1 MEKKMKRKILFCALI
16 ILVMIL
22 SFAFSGCDAIKG
34 LSSKAPEKYT
44 EGIKID
50 RDFPDDI
57 FEIYDDAIV
66 FNSRNLFGEIV
77 LSLGSE
83 DDFDDIVDF
92 YKDFFK
98 DNEIALLSE
107 DEDRDEYFARGVF
120 KRYEFKIKIEEADGD
135 YVEDLF
141 ESVVYL
147 SAKEIKDAD
156 IKAPIAENASPG
168 TSADPSTPAPQPT
181 AAATPTPAADNSGET
196 PLISLAPGVWELYGL
211 YENGVELNSEVTIY
225 FNEGNTGAFYYNDY
239 DNDERGFYN
248 FTYTLT
254 PGVLE
259 LALNDG
265 TVTYDAYYDDGI
277 LHLSMNEG
285 TFNMYLA
292 NWSDLYS
299 VYPSDDVFTAY
310 GDWIYYEPETGYIE
324 TISFW
329 PDGSGYVY
337 NWAGTNE
344 SYFMYWA
351 FENGIFTISDE
362 MGNEYSYGI
371 AHRGEV
377 FELRQLNGSV
387 FFYNRVS
394 EKNWLTGTFYM
405 DETHD
410 ESVDDW
416 SMALYSDGTYEYTT
430 NGTTTL
436 SDWWINKVTGKME
449 LLIGEIYF
457 EFDYHYDLEGLHLWN
472 SDSSLYYH
480 FLQVG

>member
-1 MEKKMKRKILFCALI
+1 MGKKMKKKILFCTLI
-16 ILVMIL
+16 ISIMIL
-22 SFAFSGCDAIKG
+22 SFVFSGCDAIKG
-34 LSSKAPEKYT
+34 LSSKVPEKYT

-50 RDFPDDI
+50 RDFPDDV

-66 FNSRNLFGEIV
+66 FDSRDLFDEIV
-77 LSLGSE
+77 LSFGSE
-83 DDFDDIVDF
+83 DDVDDIIDF
-92 YKDFFK
+92 YHDFFS
-98 DNEIALLSE
+98 DNEIILLEE
-107 DEDRDEYFARGVF
+107 DEGRDEYYARGVF
-120 KRYEFKIKIEEADGD
+120 EGYEFKIKVEESDGD

-141 ESVVYL
+141 ESVIYL
-147 SAKEIKDAD
+147 AAKEISDTD
-156 IKAPIAENASPG
+156 IKAP
-168 TSADPSTPAPQPT
+168 T
-181 AAATPTPAADNSGET
+181 AAIASSTSELTPTPQSTAMPTPSPAAANSGET
-196 PLISLAPGVWELYGL
+196 PLTSLELGAWELYGL
-211 YENGVELNSEVTIY
+211 YENGVELTSEVTIY
-225 FNEGNTGAFYYNDY
+225 FNEDNTGAFYYNDY
-239 DNDERGFYN
+239 ENDERDFYN

-265 TVTYDAYYDDGI
+265 TVTYDAYYDDRI

-344 SYFMYWA
+344 NYFMYWA

-362 MGNEYSYGI
+362 MGEEYSYGI

-405 DETHD
+405 DETSD
-410 ESVDDW
+410 ETVDDW
-416 SMALYSDGTYEYTT
+416 SMALYSNGTYEYTI
-430 NGTTTL
+430 NGATTQ
-436 SDWWINKVTGKME
+436 SDWWINKTTGKME
-449 LLIGEIYF
+449 LLIGEIYYKL
-457 EFDYHYDLEGLHLWN
+457 DYHYDLEGLHLWD
-472 SDSSLYYH
+472 SDGSLYYH